1 MNCFERCTHL
11 PIANN
16 VRDHN
21 DFSSRITGF
30 KLNDR
35 LNGDV
40 VVAEAAANAA
50 DHAWCILCFETHVV
64 SLAGLLLVARL
75 QARPPAPALRGS
87 RFPSAGVRWRM
98 PAMLR
103 ISATTAEAVGPKP
116 APGT

>member
-1 MNCFERCTHL
+1 MNGFERCTHL

-64 SLAGLLLVARL
+64 SLAGLLLVGQVAG
-75 QARPPAPALRGS
+75 APAGGCEQGVEVSVCWFELANASNVEDVGNHGRSSGS
-87 RFPSAGVRWRM
+87 
-98 PAMLR
+98 
-103 ISATTAEAVGPKP
+103 
-116 APGT
+116 